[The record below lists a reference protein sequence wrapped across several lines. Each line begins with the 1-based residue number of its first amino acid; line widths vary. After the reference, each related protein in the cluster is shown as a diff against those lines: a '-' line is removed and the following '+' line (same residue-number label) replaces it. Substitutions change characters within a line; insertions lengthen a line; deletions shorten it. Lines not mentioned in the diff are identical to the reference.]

1 MRRAIAAARA
11 SGSSQLQTFL
21 LATLAEALSR
31 MDEGEAALAVV
42 TEALELAARTGER
55 FYEAELHRLEGE
67 LRRGGHGADAET
79 SAAARTPE
87 ACFTA
92 ALAIARRQSARALE
106 RRAAASLATLT
117 TAFTPPA

>member
-31 MDEGEAALAVV
+31 TDEGEAALAVV

-67 LRRGGHGADAET
+67 LRRAGHGADAET
-79 SAAARTPE
+79 SATARTPE
-87 ACFTA
+87 ACFAA

-106 RRAAASLATLT
+106 RRAATSLAALRT
-117 TAFTPPA
+117 TVTPPA